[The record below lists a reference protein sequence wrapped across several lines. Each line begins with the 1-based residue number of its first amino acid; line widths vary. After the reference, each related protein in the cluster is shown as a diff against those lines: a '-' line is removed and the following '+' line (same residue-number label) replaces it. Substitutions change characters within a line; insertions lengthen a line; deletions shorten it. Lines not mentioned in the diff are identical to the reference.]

1 MSGPTCGCVTIVIV
15 MWRSFR
21 SGSIAGGSN
30 DHHRCRVLRLPQLLL
45 FWFMLG
51 LTLSSYY
58 FLVLGENGE
67 AGVRVVKDDIE
78 AAATTERYEQST
90 RRKKTP

>member
-1 MSGPTCGCVTIVIV
+1 
-15 MWRSFR
+15 
-21 SGSIAGGSN
+21 
-30 DHHRCRVLRLPQLLL
+30 
-45 FWFMLG
+45 MLG

-67 AGVRVVKDDIE
+67 AGVRVVKEDIE

-90 RRKKTP
+90 RRKKNTLRYLLIDLIWTEITGGICVRERYLQIC